1 MRERDHGSPR
11 ACARA
16 RVFQKE
22 TRGWQWQN
30 NNTFLPKTHTD
41 IVSRGQRVVE
51 GQDGASGDSDGIIVG
66 LGPRGDGRSSSRNGV
81 SQGYAEGD
89 DNSSLR

>member
-1 MRERDHGSPR
+1 M
-11 ACARA
+11 
-16 RVFQKE
+16 
-22 TRGWQWQN
+22 
-30 NNTFLPKTHTD
+30 D